1 MDLIKKLGPLS
12 IASRLKR
19 LAEWLYKD
27 GARIYQEQSLDF
39 KPRWFPLFYLLKE
52 FGEISVTQAAQAL
65 GMTHPAINQ
74 IAGEMSRGE
83 FLESDSDKKDKR
95 KSILRLTRKGRKAL
109 SSLEPVWKDF
119 KSAASDLLGE
129 AGDDFLAT
137 VERLEDALKEKGMY
151 ERITQ
156 RIKNRQLKRIQ
167 ILNYQP
173 QFKKYFKSLNY
184 EWLKEY
190 FEVEKEDEEILSSP
204 YERIIKPGGFVLFAR
219 LEGKIVGTTALIR
232 HDRYTYELT
241 KMAVKRSAQGQQV
254 GRKLALAAI
263 EKAKNSG
270 ARRVVLLTSP
280 RLTAAYNLYL
290 SSGFV
295 ELSGDQPW
303 ATPFHR
309 GGISMSLDLKNKPK
323 TQKRRYYV

>member
-1 MDLIKKLGPLS
+1 MDLLRQLGPLA
-12 IASRLKR
+12 IASRLRR
-19 LAEWLYKD
+19 LTEWLYKD
-27 GARIYQEQSLDF
+27 GARIYQELSLDF
-39 KPRWFPLFYLLKE
+39 EPRWFPLFYLLKE
-52 FGEISVTQAAQAL
+52 SGEISVTHAAQAL

-74 IAGEMSRGE
+74 IAGEMSRRG
-83 FLESDSDKKDKR
+83 FAESISDKKDKR
-95 KSILRLTRKGRKAL
+95 KRLLRLTQKGRKAL

-119 KSAASDLLGE
+119 KSAASDLLSE

-184 EWLKEY
+184 EWLREY
-190 FEVEKEDEEILSSP
+190 FKVEKEDKKLLSSP

-219 LEGKIVGTTALIR
+219 LNGKIVGTTALIK
-232 HDRYTYELT
+232 HDRHTYELT
-241 KMAVKRSAQGQQV
+241 KMAVKRTAQRQQV

-270 ARRVVLLTSP
+270 AKRVILLTSP
-280 RLTAAYNLYL
+280 RLTAAYNLYRSL
-290 SSGFV
+290 GFI

-303 ATPFHR
+303 ATLYHR
-309 GGISMSLDLKNKPK
+309 GGIPLSLDLKNKP
-323 TQKRRYYV
+323 